1 MQSVQPPTLSAR
13 SSSEDGSGDD
23 DAVGCNNQLMEDT
36 KKLASSISD
45 DAKQAA
51 NIIENLKAKIESF
64 AGDDDADREGISLL
78 HLKNL
83 QMVDYM
89 TNLLYLMLK
98 KSQGKSISGDGA
110 IERIVESRTVLE
122 KMRPM
127 EKKLKYQMDKFIRL
141 ADNSGNDAAIADDP
155 LHFKPNLQSL
165 ADDDDDEDDD
175 DSDDD
180 NNDKKDD
187 KKDKKYVVPKHVPT
201 LPDDD
206 LTRQEMEAEEGRKA
220 KKKTLSKSIMED
232 LKRQYMDTP
241 EEEFNAA
248 NGDQMRAKH
257 VAEMRERTRYEEDN
271 YMRLPEM
278 SKKEKHKLRKKSMT
292 TVHTVAN
299 ELTYFGS
306 NNFFNEAGSGG
317 QQRKRKSG
325 GGGGRGGK
333 KGSAKKKFKRM

>member
-1 MQSVQPPTLSAR
+1 MQSVQPPQLTAH
-13 SSSEDGSGDD
+13 SSSSSSGEDGSDD
-23 DAVGCNNQLMEDT
+23 DGGSSCKQLMEAT
-36 KKLASSISD
+36 TKLASSISD

-64 AGDDDADREGISLL
+64 DDDDTTDGEGISLL

-89 TNLLYLMLK
+89 TNMLYLMLK

-141 ADNSGNDAAIADDP
+141 ADNSIANDAAIADDP

-165 ADDDDDEDDD
+165 ADDDDDEDED

-180 NNDKKDD
+180 DDKKTE

-206 LTRQEMEAEEGRKA
+206 LTRQELEVEESRKA
-220 KKKTLSKSIMED
+220 KKKTLSKSIMDD

-248 NGDQMRAKH
+248 NGDQTKAKH
-257 VAEMRERTRYEEDN
+257 LAEMRERTRYEEDN

-306 NNFFNEAGSGG
+306 NNFFNEGGSGG
-317 QQRKRKSG
+317 AGQRKRKSG
-325 GGGGRGGK
+325 GGGK
-333 KGSAKKKFKRM
+333 KGSAKKKFKRR